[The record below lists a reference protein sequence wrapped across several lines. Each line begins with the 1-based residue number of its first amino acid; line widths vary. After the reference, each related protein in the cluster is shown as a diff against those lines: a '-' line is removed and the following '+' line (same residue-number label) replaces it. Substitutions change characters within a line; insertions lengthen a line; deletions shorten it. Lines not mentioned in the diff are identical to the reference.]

1 MEMEKDYKQ
10 AKMVN
15 WYEPRMLLS
24 VGMKAVISGT
34 FGNYADR
41 RELEA
46 ALESNADNAHEWEKL
61 RNEYCTKD
69 DIWIDVVSDTGD
81 GFNSTFAIA
90 KSVAAPSLEFEYK
103 DDNDQLQRVTTQRG
117 KILIFGGDEV
127 YPFPTFSEY
136 TNRFKIPFASASDDL
151 AEIKKEKDRPHLYA
165 IPGNHDW
172 YDGLGNFI
180 KLFCQQRWIGIWS
193 TQQHRS
199 YFALPLPNNYWI
211 WATDIQLN
219 SDIDKPQLDYF
230 EAITRSKMSEGDTI
244 ILITAE
250 PAWVYKQIHK
260 NDRSFDK
267 LQFFIDNYVHNKNEC
282 TGKNFKLA
290 ATLTG
295 DLHHYTRYCSQ
306 DCLQGHQYITAG
318 GGGAFLHLTHN
329 LPQKLTSI
337 YNEKDIDQQQ
347 IFPGRKEARRLLLGN
362 FLFPF
367 KNPLFT
373 FLFLCIY
380 LFYFW
385 IIQESGAKDLYDP
398 AKPFSFVYNTILNS
412 PFLII
417 LTLSLGAGFYSFTD
431 TNVLS
436 KAAKSVGI
444 THAILQVI
452 LLILVMYCLSG
463 FFNHE
468 NYSLTYKLLMSII
481 SCLSGSIVAAFF
493 MGTYLYCSNRLFNMH
508 INEASS
514 SLACPNYKNFLRLHI
529 HTDGV
534 TIYPVG
540 IKKVPTKW
548 QTHYNDREDIYS
560 FDGKPIETFL
570 IEKPIQI
577 LNDQL

>member
-1 MEMEKDYKQ
+1 MQMEKNYKQ

-46 ALESNADNAHEWEKL
+46 ALENNADNEHEWERL
-61 RNEYCTKD
+61 RNEYCTRD

-90 KSVAAPSLEFEYK
+90 KSVAATSLELEYK
-103 DDNDQLQRVTTQRG
+103 DDNDQLQKVTTQRG

-127 YPFPTFSEY
+127 YPFPTLAEY

-151 AEIKKEKDRPHLYA
+151 AEIKKEKERPHLYA

-180 KLFCQQRWIGIWS
+180 KLFCQQRWIGLWS

-219 SDIDKPQLDYF
+219 SDIDKPQLNYF
-230 EAITRSKMSEGDTI
+230 ETIARTRMLEGDTI
-244 ILITAE
+244 ILVTAE

-295 DLHHYTRYCSQ
+295 DLHHYSRYCSQ

-337 YNEKDIDQQQ
+337 YSEKDIHRQQ
-347 IFPGRKEARRLLLGN
+347 IFPDRKEARKLLLGN
-362 FLFPF
+362 FLFPV
-367 KNPLFT
+367 KNPMFT

-385 IIQESGAKDLYDP
+385 IIQESGGKDLYNS

-412 PFLII
+412 PFLIL
-417 LTLSLGAGFYSFTD
+417 LTLGLGAGFYAFTD

-436 KAAKSVGI
+436 KGAKGAGI

-452 LLILVMYCLSG
+452 LLILVMYCLSS
-463 FFNHE
+463 FFNHD
-468 NYSLTYKLLMSII
+468 NYSLIYKLLMLII
-481 SCLSGSIVAAFF
+481 SCLSGSIVAAFI
-493 MGTYLYCSNRLFNMH
+493 MGTYLYFSNRLFSMH

-514 SLACPNYKNFLRLHI
+514 SLACPNYKNFLRLHV
-529 HTDGV
+529 HTSGV

-540 IKKVPTKW
+540 IRKVPTKW
-548 QTHYNDREDIYS
+548 QTRYNEKEDIYS
-560 FDGKPIETFL
+560 FKGSSVETFL

>member
-1 MEMEKDYKQ
+1 MEKNYKQ

-15 WYEPRMLLS
+15 WYMPRMLLS

-46 ALESNADNAHEWEKL
+46 ALESNADNEHEWKKL
-61 RNEYCTKD
+61 RNEYCSKD

-103 DDNDQLQRVTTQRG
+103 DENDQLQKVPTQRG

-127 YPFPTFSEY
+127 YPFPTLSEY
-136 TNRFKIPFASASDDL
+136 TNRFKIPFASASDDFT
-151 AEIKKEKDRPHLYA
+151 EIKKEKDRPHLYA

-219 SDIDKPQLDYF
+219 SDIDKPQLNYF
-230 EAITRSKMSEGDTI
+230 ETIARTKMSEGDII
-244 ILITAE
+244 ILVTAE

-282 TGKNFKLA
+282 TGKNFRLA

-295 DLHHYTRYCSQ
+295 DLHHYARYCSR

-337 YNEKDIDQQQ
+337 YSEKDIHQQQ
-347 IFPGRKEARRLLLGN
+347 IFPDRKEAHKLLLGN

-367 KNPLFT
+367 KNSMFT

-385 IIQESGAKDLYDP
+385 IIQESGVKDLYNS
-398 AKPFSFVYNTILNS
+398 AKPFSFVYNAILNS

-417 LTLSLGAGFYSFTD
+417 LTLGLGAGFYAFAD

-436 KAAKSVGI
+436 KAARGTGI
-444 THAILQVI
+444 AHAILQVI
-452 LLILVMYCLSG
+452 LLILVMYCLG
-463 FFNHE
+463 VFFNHE
-468 NYSLTYKLLMSII
+468 NYSLTHKLLMSII

-493 MGTYLYCSNRLFNMH
+493 MGTYLYFSNRLFNMH

-529 HTDGV
+529 HTNGV

-540 IKKVPTKW
+540 IKKVPTNW
-548 QTHYNDREDIYS
+548 ETNYNEKEDIYS
-560 FDGKPIETFL
+560 FKGNPVETFL